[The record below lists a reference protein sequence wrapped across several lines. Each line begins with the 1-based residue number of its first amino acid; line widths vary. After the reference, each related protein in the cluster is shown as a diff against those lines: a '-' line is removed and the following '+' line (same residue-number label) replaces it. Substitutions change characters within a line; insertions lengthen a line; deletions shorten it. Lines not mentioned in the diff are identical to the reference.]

1 MMKRLQFISFI
12 NERIDD
18 MKTVLVADDNEDL
31 RHIFVR
37 AFDSKLFDV
46 HQAKDGAEALHYI
59 QQTPPDIIIL
69 DIDMPKLSGLEV
81 LKYLKDNHY
90 HSKVILVTGN
100 SMMADVPQAN
110 DADLVLVKPV
120 SIKELVTFVSRFTN
134 E

>member
-1 MMKRLQFISFI
+1 
-12 NERIDD
+12 

-37 AFDSKLFDV
+37 AFDGNLFDV
-46 HQAKDGAEALHYI
+46 HQAKDGAEALRHI
-59 QQTPPDIIIL
+59 QQITPDIIIL
-69 DIDMPKLSGLEV
+69 DIDMPRVTGLEV

-100 SMMADVPQAN
+100 SMMADVPQAA
-110 DADLVLVKPV
+110 DADLVLVKPI

>member
-1 MMKRLQFISFI
+1 
-12 NERIDD
+12 

-31 RHIFVR
+31 RKIFVR
-37 AFDSKLFDV
+37 AFDSTLFEV
-46 HQAKDGAEALHYI
+46 HQAKDGAEALQYI
-59 QQTPPDIIIL
+59 QKIIFDIIIL

-100 SMMADVPQAN
+100 SMMADVPQAD

-120 SIKELVTFVSRFTN
+120 SIKELVTFASRFTN